1 MQRVKH
7 RENKLSSKNHEIE
20 CPMCEAHCL
29 VEVKNSDDVPE
40 HCPMCGH
47 PIDID
52 EDMFEDY
59 ED

>member
-1 MQRVKH
+1 
-7 RENKLSSKNHEIE
+7 
-20 CPMCEAHCL
+20 MCEAHCL

-52 EDMFEDY
+52 EEMFEDY